1 MIEIK
6 VVKNVILNNIDI
18 HDQPF
23 RMHRSPSRSRENFSD
38 SKKNNSVRFNCTAL
52 WSK

>member
-6 VVKNVILNNIDI
+6 VVRNVILNNIDN

-23 RMHRSPSRSRENFSD
+23 RMHRYPPRVAKVSIFEKFKDVTNLTQIFQI
-38 SKKNNSVRFNCTAL
+38 
-52 WSK
+52 